1 MSAIATKNIDEASHM
16 LQVLRGNN
24 FFMNDIYNIVMGK
37 HHCDD
42 RETYDFVIVG
52 AGNAGCVVANRLS
65 ESGKFTVCLLEYGR
79 DDAKVQE
86 LLPERSTAPVPQP
99 GDFHWGKYTR
109 GMAAP
114 TEFVSLLLNR
124 GFAHFDWYQT
134 EDENGPVPGRSTTYA
149 RNAGWGGCSSHNDS
163 LCIRNTPFNWQ
174 QWVDLGLTDW
184 DATLPTSNLIKFY
197 KMMENRTQ
205 TIPGFDP
212 QFLATP
218 FYNPARFNLSDPNGP
233 QPIGSFPPPS
243 APQYYGYNGH
253 VPLFNFYYFQAFVGS
268 EFTGVMQKAVA
279 SLDPAFNYPLDPVDP
294 SKAMLVDLDWPP
306 ATHRGGLSFENV
318 TGLPQNGAIV
328 PPPGFFGLPQTLTP
342 YLEYSEKIY
351 PGEALFTYPPEFA
364 TLKTLPPFYPFI
376 PTVRASSATTYLY
389 PAESRKNLTIKSE
402 VLATKVILEGKK
414 ARGVKYLEGWNIYQ
428 TGRNNNVLFA
438 GYGGTAGDARANAFL
453 SKQKGEKAVYAKK
466 EVILCAGVFNTPH
479 ILQLSGIGDRAEL
492 EPLGIKVKNHLPGV
506 GKHLIDNPELF
517 FFFDGINPNNICVL
531 SAKSDVSQ
539 INPDFDIH
547 FGLLGSLNQENR
559 DVFVQNRW
567 TGLKS
572 SPAIYA
578 SFVRNKN
585 ENVLVDTT
593 VNPADPKDV
602 PFIPIMRSFD
612 KVNSLYVEQQQDA
625 LSEGYVKLVS
635 KDPTVPPIIV
645 MNYMSNQSDVDR
657 WINICLNTVFP
668 IMLYLKANN
677 PKYFSQLLDP
687 APVDFLKAGVTYDNW
702 TDVSQVDLDRL
713 KNYFF
718 QRIGGHHACGTCKM
732 GVLKKDPMSVVDQ
745 KGRVYGVERLRVCD
759 ASVCPVSIR
768 WPNGTMYIVGEKIS
782 ADILARYSC

>member
-1 MSAIATKNIDEASHM
+1 
-16 LQVLRGNN
+16 
-24 FFMNDIYNIVMGK
+24 MGR
-37 HHCDD
+37 HHRSEHSCDD

-79 DDAKVQE
+79 DDAKLQE

-109 GMAAP
+109 GMLAP

-149 RNAGWGGCSSHNDS
+149 RNAGWGGCTSHNDS
-163 LCIRNTPFNWQ
+163 FCIRNAPFNWQ

-184 DATLPTSNLIKFY
+184 DATFPTSNLIKFY
-197 KMMENRTQ
+197 KKMENRTQ

-233 QPIGSFPPPS
+233 QPLGSFPPPS

-253 VPLFNFYYFQAFVGS
+253 VPLFNFNYFQAFTGD
-268 EFTGVMQKAVA
+268 EFTGVMQKAIA
-279 SLDPAFNYPLDPVDP
+279 SLDPSFNYPLDSNDP
-294 SKAMLVDLDWPP
+294 TKAMLVDLDWPP
-306 ATHRGGLSFENV
+306 ATNRGGLSFENY
-318 TGLPQNGAIV
+318 TGLPQNGALV
-328 PPPGFFGLPQTLTP
+328 PPPGFFDLPQTLTP
-342 YLEYSEKIY
+342 YLEYSERIY
-351 PGEALFTYPPEFA
+351 PGEALFTYPSEFA
-364 TLKTLPPFYPFI
+364 TANLQPPPPFYPFI

-389 PAESRKNLTIKSE
+389 PAQSRDNLTIKSE
-402 VLATKVILEGKK
+402 VLVTKVILSDKK
-414 ARGVKYLEGWNIYQ
+414 AKGVKYLDGWNIYQ

-438 GYGGTAGDARANAFL
+438 GYGGTAGDARANAIL
-453 SKQKGEKAVYAKK
+453 AKQKGEKAVYAKK
-466 EVILCAGVFNTPH
+466 EVILCAGVFNTPQ
-479 ILQLSGIGDRAEL
+479 ILQLSGIGDSAEL
-492 EPLGIKVKNHLPGV
+492 EPVGIRVKHHLPGV
-506 GKHLIDNPELF
+506 GKHLIDNQELF
-517 FFFDGINPNNICVL
+517 FFFKGTNPIIPL
-531 SAKSDVSQ
+531 AFAAKSDHNQSF
-539 INPDFDIH
+539 PDFDLH
-547 FGLLGSLNQENR
+547 FGGIGSLSQEAR
-559 DVFVQNRW
+559 DVFIQNRW
-567 TGLKS
+567 HGVKNV
-572 SPAIYA
+572 PAIYG
-578 SFVRNKN
+578 SFVRNAN
-585 ENVLVDTT
+585 NNILVDTN
-593 VNPADPKDV
+593 VNPVDPKDV
-602 PFIPIMRSFD
+602 PFNPIMVSFYD
-612 KVNSLYVEQQQDA
+612 VNALYIEQQQDN
-625 LSEGYVKLVS
+625 LSDGYVKVVS

-645 MNYMSNQSDVDR
+645 MNFMSNQSDVDR
-657 WINICLNTVFP
+657 WINICFTNVFP

-702 TDVSQVDLDRL
+702 TDVSQVDVDRL
-713 KNYFF
+713 KNFF
-718 QRIGGHHACGTCKM
+718 NNKVGGHHACGTCKM
-732 GVLKKDPMSVVDQ
+732 GVLKRDPMSVVDQ

-782 ADILARYSC
+782 ADILAKYSC